1 MPFDRD
7 VNESKKTNKKDNKN
21 FWPERLIYAVVI
33 TAMGCG
39 LLFKSCDASKDVDVL
54 KEQLKTAAVCCD
66 EVAALQFQVESLKCD
81 TTNMGRQLREKAAQ
95 LKKCKSN
102 KTNKSNKTKKKNAT
116 RKKVSESSSNVVPV
130 VVPVAPVVAAPVVE
144 TGIRYERKVKV
155 VELKI
160 GKETGNGVTTADIQ
174 YYGRSRRSGR

>member
-39 LLFKSCDASKDVDVL
+39 MLFKSCDASKDVDVL

-130 VVPVAPVVAAPVVE
+130 VVPVAPVVE

>member
-1 MPFDRD
+1 MPFDRN
-7 VNESKKTNKKDNKN
+7 VNESEKTNKKDNKN

-66 EVAALQFQVESLKCD
+66 EVADLQAQVESLKCD
-81 TTNMGRQLREKAAQ
+81 TTNLGRQLREKAAQ

-102 KTNKSNKTKKKNAT
+102 KSNKTKKKNVA
-116 RKKVSESSSNVVPV
+116 RKKVSESSSNAVPV
-130 VVPVAPVVAAPVVE
+130 VVPVAPVVE

>member
-66 EVAALQFQVESLKCD
+66 EVADLQAQVESLKCD

-102 KTNKSNKTKKKNAT
+102 KTKKKNAT
-116 RKKVSESSSNVVPV
+116 RKKVSESSSNQDCCGVQKKQKIKKTDVV
-130 VVPVAPVVAAPVVE
+130 
-144 TGIRYERKVKV
+144 TKDTVKRCCV
-155 VELKI
+155 DYY
-160 GKETGNGVTTADIQ
+160 VTTYTRHISVK
-174 YYGRSRRSGR
+174 R

>member
-1 MPFDRD
+1 MPFDRN
-7 VNESKKTNKKDNKN
+7 VNESEKTNKKDNKN

-66 EVAALQFQVESLKCD
+66 EVADLQAQVESLKCD
-81 TTNMGRQLREKAAQ
+81 TTNLGRQLREKAAQ

-102 KTNKSNKTKKKNAT
+102 KTKKKNVV
-116 RKKVSESSSNVVPV
+116 RKKVSESSSNQDCCGVQKKQKIKKTDVVTKDTV
-130 VVPVAPVVAAPVVE
+130 KRCCVDYYVA
-144 TGIRYERKVKV
+144 TYTRHISVK
-155 VELKI
+155 
-160 GKETGNGVTTADIQ
+160 
-174 YYGRSRRSGR
+174 R